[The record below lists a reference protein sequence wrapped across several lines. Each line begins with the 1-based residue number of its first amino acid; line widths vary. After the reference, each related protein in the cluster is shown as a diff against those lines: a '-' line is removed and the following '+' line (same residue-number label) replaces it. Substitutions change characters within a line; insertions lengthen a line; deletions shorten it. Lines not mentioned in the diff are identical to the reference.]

1 MTAVPITIDRL
12 AKRFGSGPAAVD
24 ELSIDLPAG
33 AFLVL
38 LGPSGCG
45 KTTTLRMLAGLEDPT
60 GGRIRFGDRVIADG
74 DAGTLVPAERRGI
87 GMVFQSYAL
96 WPHMTVRGNV
106 EWPLTVAKWG
116 AADRRARADEVLGML
131 GVAQLADRYPGEL
144 SGGQQQRVAI
154 ARTIAPRPGVLL
166 FDEPLS
172 NLDAR
177 LRVDTRAELV
187 GVHRATGATS
197 VYVTHDQTEA
207 LAMATHIAVLKDG
220 RLEQFGTPEQLLE
233 RPATAFV
240 AEFLG
245 SPAAVLVPGRVLGGM
260 LERDGVRLAPAPG
273 AADGTTA
280 SAMYRPDRPTLTP
293 SGRGVPVQVLEC
305 TPAAGRWITTV
316 RLGERRVAV
325 VGDARQPV
333 GADAILQLPDRPDAL
348 FDAQGERM
356 GEPA

>member
-1 MTAVPITIDRL
+1 MTAVPIALDGL

-24 ELSIDLPAG
+24 DLSIDLPAG

-45 KTTTLRMLAGLEDPT
+45 KTTTLRMIAGLEEPT

-74 DAGTLVPAERRGI
+74 ATGALVPAERRGI

-116 AADRRARADEVLGML
+116 AADRRARTDEVLGML

-187 GVHRATGATS
+187 SVHRASGATS

-220 RLEQFGTPEQLLE
+220 RLEQFGTPDDLLD

-245 SPAAVLVPGRVLGGM
+245 SPAAVLVEGRVLGGYV
-260 LERDGVRLAPAPG
+260 ERDGVRLAAAPYLS
-273 AADGTTA
+273 DGERA
-280 SAMYRPDRPTLTP
+280 SAMYRPDRPVLTP
-293 SGRGVPVQVLEC
+293 SGRGIPVQVLEC
-305 TPAAGRWITTV
+305 TPAAGRWVTTL
-316 RLGERRVAV
+316 RLGDRRFAI
-325 VGDARQPV
+325 VGDRRQSV
-333 GADAILQLPDRPDAL
+333 GSQAVLQLPEHPDAL
-348 FDAQGERM
+348 FDQHGARV